1 VPELPEKVV
10 VQSKHSSLPNGWSNS
25 SLETKYNESPDRMRE
40 VESQTVHV
48 NYCVDLVSGS
58 FDIVIHKLNVP
69 FIKFCSQPIT
79 LLSMLPQL
87 SALRNLQYQS

>member
-1 VPELPEKVV
+1 MPELPEKVV

-69 FIKFCSQPIT
+69 FIKFSPLCATCNIRVNWVCEPDQKHI
-79 LLSMLPQL
+79 
-87 SALRNLQYQS
+87 